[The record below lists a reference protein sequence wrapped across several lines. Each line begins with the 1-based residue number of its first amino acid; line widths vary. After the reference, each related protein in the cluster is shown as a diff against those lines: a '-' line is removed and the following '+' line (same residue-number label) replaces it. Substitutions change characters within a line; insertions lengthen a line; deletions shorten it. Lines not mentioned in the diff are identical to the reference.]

1 MKQEARER
9 KPRRIRKRWIALVVC
24 LLLAVPAVSYVR
36 ALLYPGNASF
46 SVRTVE
52 WFRDHGGGVIVD
64 TIETWKYSHQQP
76 PATGTPADTTT
87 SDAAGSDA
95 TRSGTTGRGTSGRG
109 TRGSGATGA
118 GGTGGPVSAGLPV
131 VQLLPG
137 VAPLAGEGTWAVAR
151 RSASGVPLIWTTWFR
166 ADPAHLP
173 VSAAAALLPRG
184 TYHLHLMP
192 GTREPIVGMRSRNGY
207 SVPQSDRSA
216 LVATFNAGFKMKDSH
231 GGWWTAEHAA
241 VPLVDGRASV
251 VILRDGSARIG
262 TWNRTVRMTSDV
274 VAVRQ
279 NLDPLIADGRIAD
292 NLTTNANG
300 RWGTVRSQFQYT
312 WRSGLGTDA
321 HGNLI
326 YVAGNKLTLA
336 TLAAAMHQAGIVQ
349 GMELDIHAAMTC
361 FEIEKPGA
369 TGQRLLDSMNSPT
382 DRYLV
387 DDQRDF
393 FYVTTR

>member
-1 MKQEARER
+1 MKQNAHER
-9 KPRRIRKRWIALVVC
+9 KRRRVRKRWIALALF
-24 LLLAVPAVSYVR
+24 LLLVVPAVSYVR

-46 SVRTVE
+46 TVRTVE
-52 WFRDHGGGVIVD
+52 WFRDHGAGFVID
-64 TIETWKYSHQQP
+64 TVETWKYSHQQP
-76 PATGTPADTTT
+76 PATGAPADTTT
-87 SDAAGSDA
+87 PEPGGAPRTGQARVRPSA
-95 TRSGTTGRGTSGRG
+95 TE
-109 TRGSGATGA
+109 
-118 GGTGGPVSAGLPV
+118 LPT

-137 VAPLAGEGTWAVAR
+137 VTVLDHEGKWSVAR
-151 RSASGVPLIWTTWFR
+151 QSRSGLPLVWTTWFR
-166 ADPAHLP
+166 PDPLHLP
-173 VSAAAALLPRG
+173 VSVAAALLPRG
-184 TYHLHLMP
+184 SYRLHLMP
-192 GTREPIVGMRSRNGY
+192 GTREPLVGMASKAGY
-207 SVPQSDRSA
+207 SVPAADLPA

-231 GGWWTAEHAA
+231 GGWWTNQSPA

-262 TWNRTVRMTSDV
+262 VWNRTVTMTKDV

-279 NLDPLIADGRIAD
+279 NLDPVIVDGKIVD
-292 NLTTNANG
+292 GLTANANG

-336 TLAAAMHQAGIVQ
+336 TLTSAMHQAGIVQ
-349 GMELDIHAAMTC
+349 GMELDIHAAMVS
-361 FEIEKPGA
+361 FDIEQPGPA
-369 TGQRLLDSMNSPT
+369 ETVTGQRLLNSMNSPA

-393 FYVTTR
+393 FYVTAK